1 MIFDKVALLWL
12 DITKLGSFHHLQEV
26 SFLKDAPSI
35 YPKSFNNHPL
45 GPEHF
50 SSLWQV
56 QCQVQSDWRI
66 SAQVCSLI
74 SPARYKLCHREVF
87 MKTDNYV
94 NGKYFAALIKEVF
107 DDLED
112 SKYQNIEPRISIYG
126 LFQKASIIAVNH
138 SQHQVDPSMNGT
150 SLPVGLCQIR
160 WHFFLPNYSFPAMR
174 PHKNTFDAIQVYSDN
189 ALWLI
194 QVPRLYDIY
203 KLNNQ
208 ITSFEDIIKNL
219 FQPLFEA
226 TINPA
231 SHPDLHSFLQVEN
244 ETSKIELILALQYVI
259 GFDSV
264 DDESKPENAM
274 FDIDV
279 AVSFSPQPNSFNQDV
294 SSADSWRVDRQRE
307 PAVLLLHL
315 LHVRQHRPT
324 EPPETRA
331 GVEHLRVSPSLLGG
345 RPRPGLI
352 LLNKKLLSSHWYS
365 MLSFIIV
372 NISIIWSC
380 PAPCLGFHDVWVHLP
395 RAPPQVKT
403 LTEKLTLHF
412 LHIRKVP
419 VLQYLYYLCQVFK
432 ILFCMSW

>member
-35 YPKSFNNHPL
+35 YPNKNFNNHPL

-150 SLPVGLCQIR
+150 SWPVGLCQIR
-160 WHFFLPNYSFPAMR
+160 CHFFLPNYSFPAMR
-174 PHKNTFDAIQVYSDN
+174 PHKHTFDAI
-189 ALWLI
+189 
-194 QVPRLYDIY
+194 
-203 KLNNQ
+203 
-208 ITSFEDIIKNL
+208 
-219 FQPLFEA
+219 
-226 TINPA
+226 
-231 SHPDLHSFLQVEN
+231 
-244 ETSKIELILALQYVI
+244 
-259 GFDSV
+259 
-264 DDESKPENAM
+264 
-274 FDIDV
+274 
-279 AVSFSPQPNSFNQDV
+279 
-294 SSADSWRVDRQRE
+294 
-307 PAVLLLHL
+307 
-315 LHVRQHRPT
+315 
-324 EPPETRA
+324 
-331 GVEHLRVSPSLLGG
+331 
-345 RPRPGLI
+345 
-352 LLNKKLLSSHWYS
+352 
-365 MLSFIIV
+365 
-372 NISIIWSC
+372 
-380 PAPCLGFHDVWVHLP
+380 
-395 RAPPQVKT
+395 
-403 LTEKLTLHF
+403 
-412 LHIRKVP
+412 
-419 VLQYLYYLCQVFK
+419 
-432 ILFCMSW
+432 